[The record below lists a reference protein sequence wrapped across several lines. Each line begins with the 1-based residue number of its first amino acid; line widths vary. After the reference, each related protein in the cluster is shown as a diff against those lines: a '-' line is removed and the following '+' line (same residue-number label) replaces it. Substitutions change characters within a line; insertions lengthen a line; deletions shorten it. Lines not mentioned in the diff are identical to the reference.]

1 VGEVAKTAYD
11 LAYGQLRSQKT
22 DLQFFRG
29 QASFAAAVSGL
40 IATVFSSIAGEKFV
54 TSGHL
59 ATHTFLGMG
68 LIGWLITACFA
79 LSVGFAVKA
88 FAGWR
93 SCVFDLNPKTA
104 IHYSKSGLS
113 HDDLMLRFAEDADEY
128 FDKNEEVI
136 KETRTYLS
144 LALIFAWG
152 QIPAWIIL
160 ILS

>member
-1 VGEVAKTAYD
+1 MGDVANTAYD
-11 LAYGQLRSQKT
+11 LAYGQLRSQKM

-40 IATVFSSIAGEKFV
+40 IATVFSSIAGEKFIA
-54 TSGHL
+54 SSHL

-68 LIGWLITACFA
+68 LMGWLVIGSFA
-79 LSVGFAVKA
+79 LSIGFAVKA
-88 FAGWR
+88 FSGWT

-104 IHYSKSGLS
+104 IYYSENGLS
-113 HDDLMLRFAEDADEY
+113 HDDLMLRLAADADGY

-136 KETRTYLS
+136 KETRRYLS
-144 LALIFAWG
+144 LALIFAWI

-160 ILS
+160 TLS